1 MPRSWISRYDSG
13 VSATFDYPEWT
24 IPDLLR
30 RSASRFP
37 ESCALFFYGTHI
49 SFRELNE
56 LSTRFAWGLRRLGV
70 RTGDR
75 VALMLPNIPQAV
87 IAYYGVLKAGAVV
100 TPTNPLYVEREI
112 QSQLSDSGSETIVA
126 LDLFY
131 PRILAIREQTHL
143 PERIILTSLRDF
155 LPTVKR
161 LLYPIKARWTKRWIV
176 VAKHPPVYD
185 FLQLLEPMSPER
197 DADVSHLPTVEP
209 DALAQ
214 IQYTGGTTGTPKG
227 VMLTHRNV
235 VVNTMQGRF
244 WCSNFRDGKEIFL
257 GAVPLFHCYGLSTCQ
272 NLAVATGCQI
282 ILLPRFH
289 VDEVVKTIQKHR
301 VTVMSGVPM
310 MFSMIN
316 DFPKVR
322 RYDLRSIRVC
332 LCGASP
338 LPAEVQE
345 GFERLSGVII
355 SEGYGLTEAGP
366 TTHCNPI
373 QGEHPRGSMGL
384 PFPDTDAR
392 IVDLETG
399 LKDVPTGEA
408 GELIVRGPQVMQG
421 YWKKEADTRAVLRE
435 GWLYTGDIVRLDA
448 QGFFFFLDR
457 KKDVIKPWGETVYPR
472 EVEEIL
478 FQHPAVHESVVVG
491 IPDRHYGEAVKAF
504 VVPIEGASVTER
516 DLIEHCRKSLARF
529 KVPVAIEFRPE
540 LPRTIIGKVLRRALR
555 NDTDVTVEGAQASR
569 KAM

>member
-1 MPRSWISRYDSG
+1 MERAWISRYDAG
-13 VSATFDYPEWT
+13 VPLTSAYPEWT
-24 IPDLLR
+24 VPDLLR

-37 ESCALFFYGTHI
+37 ESPALFFYGARI
-49 SFRELNE
+49 SYRELND
-56 LSTRFAWGLRRLGV
+56 LTTCFALGLRRLGV
-70 RTGDR
+70 KTGDR

-87 IAYYGVLKAGAVV
+87 IAYYGVLKAGAIV

-112 QSQLSDSGSETIVA
+112 QSQLIDSGSETIVA

-131 PRILAIREQTHL
+131 PRIRAVLERVQL
-143 PERIILTSLRDF
+143 PGRIIITSLGDF
-155 LPTVKR
+155 LPTMKR
-161 LLYPIKARWTKRWIV
+161 LVYPIKARLAKRWV
-176 VAKHPPVYD
+176 VVEKNPPVYD
-185 FLQLLEPMSPER
+185 FLELLDSTSRQRESDSLR
-197 DADVSHLPTVEP
+197 LPSVEP

-235 VVNTMQGRF
+235 VVNAMQGRF
-244 WCSNFRDGKEIFL
+244 WCSDFHEGEEIFL

-272 NLAVATGCQI
+272 NLAVATGCEI

-289 VDEVVKTIQKHR
+289 AEEVVKAIHKHR
-301 VTVMSGVPM
+301 VTIVSGVPM
-310 MFSMIN
+310 MFSMIT
-316 DFPKVR
+316 DFPKAS
-322 RYDLRSIRVC
+322 RYDLHSIRVC

-345 GFERLSGVII
+345 GFERLSGVKI

-373 QGEHPRGSMGL
+373 HGEHPRGSMGL

-392 IVDLETG
+392 VVDEETG
-399 LKDVPTGEA
+399 LRDLPIGEA
-408 GELIVRGPQVMQG
+408 GELIIRGPQVMQG
-421 YWKKEADTRAVLRE
+421 YWRKEADTQAVLRD
-435 GWLYTGDIVRLDA
+435 GWLYTGDIVRRDER
-448 QGFFFFLDR
+448 GFFFFLDR

-478 FQHPAVHESVVVG
+478 FQHPAVQEAVVVG
-491 IPDRHYGEAVKAF
+491 APDRHYGEAVKAY
-504 VVPIEGASVTER
+504 VVPKSGCAVTEGE
-516 DLIEHCRKSLARF
+516 LIEHCRQSLARF
-529 KVPVAIEFRPE
+529 KVPVAIEFRTE

-555 NDTDVTVEGAQASR
+555 DEADLSVAGAQASR